1 MLIQCL
7 CSRWLRGLI
16 WGPGG
21 VFFNKKGPKS
31 LDTVPI
37 NYIFAHKLT
46 QRCPGSGIVFFF
58 YLFLAAKEGFSFFF
72 EILQYYTMTL
82 SGHSCSTKYLICL
95 LYSAYCTYWGVEY
108 WISLLYSAYCTGVWN
123 IEYLSFILPS
133 VLGCRILNI
142 SPLSL
147 SQTGGR
153 GQELL
158 QIYFSN
164 KERPAQEGA
173 PEALLV
179 SYLLAS
185 KENKCH
191 ILPAPKWTQVFKLF
205 I

>member
-123 IEYLSFILPS
+123 IEYLSCILPT
-133 VLGCRILNI
+133 VLGCGILNI
-142 SPLSL
+142 SPLFCLLYWGAEYWISL
-147 SQTGGR
+147 LFLSLRPEGEDKNCCKSTFQTKRGR
-153 GQELL
+153 HK
-158 QIYFSN
+158 
-164 KERPAQEGA
+164 KEHLRH
-173 PEALLV
+173 
-179 SYLLAS
+179 Y
-185 KENKCH
+185 
-191 ILPAPKWTQVFKLF
+191 
-205 I
+205 

>member
-72 EILQYYTMTL
+72 EILQTYTMTL
-82 SGHSCSTKYLICL
+82 SGHSCSTKYLIC
-95 LYSAYCTYWGVEY
+95 
-108 WISLLYSAYCTGVWN
+108 LLYSAYCTGVWN